1 MMSTNAKFNKIIKE
15 ICLDKGIN
23 YSLLSRDWITM
34 LEYKGKT
41 GFISGFQFSLNDH
54 ALGNIMDDKYALYE
68 VLRKKNISVAEHH
81 ILFKNT
87 NINDYAEGYN
97 NTIKVKDFFH
107 KHKPIVIKANT
118 GSCGTNVFKVNKEE
132 EIEPIVNQLFEHNHS
147 ISYCPYYDI
156 KNEYRMIVIDGE
168 VELLYKKVKPVV
180 IGNGKDTIRTLLID
194 FNNHFFIDKL
204 NDKEYDRVL
213 DKDEVYEYD
222 WRFNL
227 SRGASASLDIS
238 NEIKEE
244 LLNIKNQIC
253 SSLNI
258 GFASIDIIETDNE
271 LRVLEINSGVMTE
284 NIIEII
290 DNGKEIVRNIYSK
303 AIDKM
308 FE

>member
-1 MMSTNAKFNKIIKE
+1 MSTNAKFNKIIKE

>member
-1 MMSTNAKFNKIIKE
+1 MSTNAKFNKIIKE

-118 GSCGTNVFKVNKEE
+118 GSCGINVFKVNKEE

-168 VELLYKKVKPVV
+168 VELIYKKVKPVV

>member
-1 MMSTNAKFNKIIKE
+1 MSTNAKFNKIIKE

-118 GSCGTNVFKVNKEE
+118 GSCGINVFKVNKEE

-168 VELLYKKVKPVV
+168 VELIYKKVKPVV

-194 FNNHFFIDKL
+194 FNNHFFITI
-204 NDKEYDRVL
+204 
-213 DKDEVYEYD
+213 
-222 WRFNL
+222 
-227 SRGASASLDIS
+227 SISDIKTS
-238 NEIKEE
+238 
-244 LLNIKNQIC
+244 
-253 SSLNI
+253 I
-258 GFASIDIIETDNE
+258 G
-271 LRVLEINSGVMTE
+271 LE
-284 NIIEII
+284 
-290 DNGKEIVRNIYSK
+290 
-303 AIDKM
+303 
-308 FE
+308 

>member
-1 MMSTNAKFNKIIKE
+1 MSTNAKFNKIIKE

-118 GSCGTNVFKVNKEE
+118 GSCGINVFKVNKEE

>member
-1 MMSTNAKFNKIIKE
+1 MSTNAKFNKIIKE

-118 GSCGTNVFKVNKEE
+118 GSCGINVFKVNKEE

-168 VELLYKKVKPVV
+168 VELIYKKVKPVV

-194 FNNHFFIDKL
+194 FNNHFFMDKL

>member
-1 MMSTNAKFNKIIKE
+1 MSTNAKFNKIIKE

-118 GSCGTNVFKVNKEE
+118 GSCGINVFKVNKEE

-168 VELLYKKVKPVV
+168 VELIYKKVKPVV

-194 FNNHFFIDKL
+194 FNNHFFMDKL

-238 NEIKEE
+238 NEIKEK